1 MADSR
6 KAEVNFS
13 DFEAVDFSDS
23 DLVLDGDSEAFAK
36 WYLEKQSH
44 LLRWMTSK
52 KTPEPR
58 CTRTVVFYAHFYE
71 KDSRRTTWN

>member
-23 DLVLDGDSEAFAK
+23 GLVLDGDSETFAK
-36 WYLEKQSH
+36 WYLEKTKS
-44 LLRWMTSK
+44 LAPLDDIKEDT
-52 KTPEPR
+52 
-58 CTRTVVFYAHFYE
+58 
-71 KDSRRTTWN
+71 